1 MLMPNIFHIQIEF
14 ALILICKAAK
24 VRRLYDIANVLSSLN
39 LIEKVG
45 SRLHT
50 ISNEWNDISGWWLLK
65 FLVTFVSDAASRHKK
80 TCIPVARPGK
90 AKAR

>member
-1 MLMPNIFHIQIEF
+1 MLLPNVFHIQIEF
-14 ALILICKAAK
+14 GLILIDKTAK

-50 ISNEWNDISGWWLLK
+50 ISNECNDISGWWLLK
-65 FLVTFVSDAASRHKK
+65 FLVTFVCFRRSKQTQESLHS
-80 TCIPVARPGK
+80 GG
-90 AKAR
+90 